1 MCIMPKEEPLSW
13 IRIYGTLVAGV
24 PKDLLKDY
32 PDLKAYRNSVAA
44 LDAVAAFYAKETDD
58 IRAGFKPDA

>member
-1 MCIMPKEEPLSW
+1 MGSCFFLLTQ
-13 IRIYGTLVAGV
+13 RITWVLLPGV

-32 PDLKAYRNSVAA
+32 SDLKAYRNSVAT